1 MDEQNRLQLY
11 EPRQSALERVNH
23 GAGAYPVEDREAV
36 PDLLEYWRVIQKRY
50 GTVLIALLVVFMI
63 GLFATFRG
71 KPVYEARALIE
82 IQKENP
88 DVPTLQELFQIEG
101 VSDAYIETQNR
112 ILKSENL
119 ARRVITQLGLE
130 KLPEFTR
137 RSGNW
142 QTAREKPALEPVRAE
157 FGIRSAADKTVPEE
171 VLKNFEERLTVE
183 PVKRSRLIEVT
194 FESNDPNTAAQ
205 VVNTLTSAYIDANLE
220 SRWQA
225 AQKASDWL
233 SQQLLGMKAK
243 LEKSEDELQ
252 KYGRGNGLLFLETEK
267 GTSENIVVQRLR
279 ELQQELTKAQADRYA
294 KESLYRLLEERNYAE
309 LPGVFDNKLIQDL
322 TARLADLQRE
332 QSRLSANFNP
342 SYPRVKELQS
352 QIDES
357 KAMLEAE
364 RTRAAGG
371 IANDY
376 KAAVSHEEML
386 QQAFV
391 EQERQANDIAGKSVQ
406 YNILKRE
413 ADTNKQ
419 LYVGLLEKLKE
430 TGVSSSLKA
439 TNIRVVDPAY
449 PPKKFARPRILLDLS
464 ITLIVGLCLGIA
476 AAFLQAHLD
485 NTLKSSEDIERFLQ
499 IPSLGAVPAMELSA
513 NPRRMHGFH
522 TRTPILGVE
531 QGSGANGGTNGHNG
545 RVGNNGSKNGA
556 QLAPPWNRIE
566 VQDGGGHPNGALA
579 EAFHGL
585 RTSVLLS
592 TAKRPPATLLVTSA
606 QQGEGKTTVAANLA
620 ASLAQLG
627 DSVLLI
633 DADLRRPS
641 LQKFF
646 QVSRSTGLVNYLTGD
661 SDWRSLVWQAAP
673 IGVSVLFCGPVPPNP
688 ADLLSSEYMRSLIR
702 EASKEYK
709 FVVLDSP
716 PLLNLSDSRI
726 LATLVDGVILVV
738 GGGST
743 PRELVQRANLSGA
756 DAGSPV
762 IGATINFADVR
773 NDYYYSGYHQEEQ
786 ETEK

>member
-11 EPRQSALERVNH
+11 EPRQNALDRVNH
-23 GAGAYPVEDREAV
+23 GASAYPVEDREAV

-50 GTVLIALLVVFMI
+50 ATVLVALLVVFMI

-130 KLPEFTR
+130 KLPEFTW
-137 RSGNW
+137 RSGSW
-142 QTAREKPALEPVRAE
+142 QIAREKPAPEPVRAE
-157 FGIRSAADKTVPEE
+157 FGISSAADKIVPEE

-194 FESNDPNTAAQ
+194 FESNDPDIAAQ

-220 SRWQA
+220 ARWQA

-309 LPGVFDNKLIQDL
+309 LPGVFDNKLIQEL

-332 QSRLSANFNP
+332 QSRLGANFNP
-342 SYPRVKELQS
+342 NYPRVKELQS

-357 KAMLEAE
+357 KEMLEAE

-386 QQAFV
+386 QKAFT

-464 ITLIVGLCLGIA
+464 ITLILGMCLGIA
-476 AAFLQAHLD
+476 AAFLQEHLD

-513 NPRRMHGFH
+513 NPRRLHGFQN
-522 TRTPILGVE
+522 RAAVLDAEKV
-531 QGSGANGGTNGHNG
+531 NGTNGHNG
-545 RVGNNGSKNGA
+545 RNGNNGSKNGA
-556 QLAPPWNRIE
+556 RLAPPWNRIE
-566 VQDGGGHPNGALA
+566 VQDGGHPNGALA

-738 GGGST
+738 GGGTT
-743 PRELVQRANLSGA
+743 PRELVQRAYLSA
-756 DAGSPV
+756 VDAGSHV

-773 NDYYYSGYHQEEQ
+773 NDYYYSGYHQEAE
-786 ETEK
+786 ESEK

>member
-23 GAGAYPVEDREAV
+23 GAAAYPVEDREAV

-50 GTVLIALLVVFMI
+50 ATVLVALLVVLMI

-130 KLPEFTR
+130 KLPEFAR
-137 RSGNW
+137 RSGSW
-142 QTAREKPALEPVRAE
+142 QIAREKPTPEPVRAE
-157 FGIRSAADKTVPEE
+157 FGVSSAADKTVPEE

-194 FESNDPNTAAQ
+194 FESNDPNIAAQ

-364 RTRAAGG
+364 RARAAGG

-386 QQAFV
+386 QKAFT

-464 ITLIVGLCLGIA
+464 ITFIVGMCLGIA
-476 AAFLQAHLD
+476 AAFLQEHLD

-513 NPRRMHGFH
+513 NPRRMHGFQ
-522 TRTPILGVE
+522 TRTPMLGAEKVN
-531 QGSGANGGTNGHNG
+531 GANGHSGDNA
-545 RVGNNGSKNGA
+545 NNGAKSGT

-566 VQDGGGHPNGALA
+566 VQDGSGHPNGALA

-661 SDWRSLVWQAAP
+661 CDWRSLVWQAAP

-738 GGGST
+738 GGGTT
-743 PRELVQRANLSGA
+743 PRELVQRAYLSA
-756 DAGSPV
+756 VDAGSHV

-773 NDYYYSGYHQEEQ
+773 NDYYYSGYHQEAE

>member
-1 MDEQNRLQLY
+1 MDENRLQLY
-11 EPRQSALERVNH
+11 EPRQNVPQLRVNQ
-23 GAGAYPVEDREAV
+23 GAVASPIEEQESV
-36 PDLLEYWRVIQKRY
+36 PDLLEYWGVIRKRY
-50 GTVLIALLVVFMI
+50 ATVLIVLLFVFTI
-63 GLFATFRG
+63 GLLATFRG
-71 KPVYEARALIE
+71 KPVYEARTLIE

-119 ARRVITQLGLE
+119 ARRVILQLGLDR
-130 KLPEFTR
+130 LPEFTR
-137 RSGNW
+137 RSASW
-142 QTAREKPALEPVRAE
+142 QESREKQATPQLAGV
-157 FGIRSAADKTVPEE
+157 GGVSTNTAAQNIPEE
-171 VLKNFEERLTVE
+171 VLKNFEDRLTVE

-194 FESNDPNTAAQ
+194 FESNDPKIAAQ
-205 VVNTLTSAYIDANLE
+205 VVNTLTSVYIEANLE
-220 SRWQA
+220 ARWEA

-233 SQQLLGMKAK
+233 AQQLMDMKGK
-243 LEKSEDELQ
+243 LEKSEDDLQ
-252 KYGRGNGLLFLETEK
+252 KYGRNNGLLFLETDK
-267 GTSENIVVQRLR
+267 GGSENIVVERLR
-279 ELQQELTKAQADRYA
+279 ELQEELTKAQAERYR
-294 KESLYRLLEERNYAE
+294 KESLYKLLAAKDYGS

-322 TARLADLQRE
+322 TTRLADLQRE

-352 QIDES
+352 QIDETN
-357 KAMLEAE
+357 AMLNAE
-364 RTRAAGG
+364 RARAATG

-376 KAAVSHEEML
+376 TAAVSHEQML
-386 QQAFV
+386 RDAFT

-419 LYVGLLEKLKE
+419 LYVGLLSKLKE

-464 ITLIVGLCLGIA
+464 ISLILGMCLGFT
-476 AAFLQAHLD
+476 AAFLQEHLD
-485 NTLKSSEDIERFLQ
+485 NTLKNSEDIERFLQ
-499 IPSLGAVPAMELSA
+499 IPALGSVPAISLS
-513 NPRRMHGFH
+513 
-522 TRTPILGVE
+522 
-531 QGSGANGGTNGHNG
+531 
-545 RVGNNGSKNGA
+545 NNGKGLHGLRATERLLGMEHRNGDKNGNGNGA
-556 QLAPPWNRIE
+556 AWNRIKVAE
-566 VQDGGGHPNGALA
+566 GNGSHNNALA

-627 DSVLLI
+627 ESVLLI

-641 LQKFF
+641 LHKFF
-646 QVSRSTGLVNYLTGD
+646 QVTRSTGLVNYLTGD
-661 SDWRSLVWQAAP
+661 SDWRKQVWQAAP

-688 ADLLSSEYMRSLIR
+688 ADLLSSEYMRTLLR
-702 EASKEYK
+702 EAAKEYK

-716 PLLNLSDSRI
+716 PMLNLADSRI

-738 GGGST
+738 GGGTT
-743 PRELVQRANLSGA
+743 PRELVQRAYLSA
-756 DAGSPV
+756 VDAGSHV
-762 IGATINFADVR
+762 LGATINFADVR
-773 NDYYYSGYHQEEQ
+773 NDYYYSGYHQQ
-786 ETEK
+786 ETEEAEK

>member
-11 EPRQSALERVNH
+11 EPRQNALERVNH
-23 GAGAYPVEDREAV
+23 GAGAYPAEDREAV

-50 GTVLIALLVVFMI
+50 ATVLVALLVVFMI

-71 KPVYEARALIE
+71 KPVYESRALIE

-137 RSGNW
+137 RSGSW
-142 QTAREKPALEPVRAE
+142 QMARERPALEPVRAE
-157 FGIRSAADKTVPEE
+157 FGIRSATDKIVPEE

-194 FESNDPNTAAQ
+194 FESNDPNVAAQ

-220 SRWQA
+220 ARWQA

-322 TARLADLQRE
+322 TTRLADLQRD
-332 QSRLSANFNP
+332 QSRLAANFNP

-357 KAMLEAE
+357 KTMLDAE
-364 RTRAAGG
+364 RARAAGG

-386 QQAFV
+386 QKAFTV
-391 EQERQANDIAGKSVQ
+391 QERQANDIAGKSVQ

-464 ITLIVGLCLGIA
+464 ITLIVGICLGIA
-476 AAFLQAHLD
+476 AAFLQEHLD

-513 NPRRMHGFH
+513 NPRRMHGFQ
-522 TRTPILGVE
+522 TSAPMLDAEKV
-531 QGSGANGGTNGHNG
+531 NGTNGRNG
-545 RVGNNGSKNGA
+545 RNGNNGSKNGTR
-556 QLAPPWNRIE
+556 LAPPWNRIE

-661 SDWRSLVWQAAP
+661 CDWRSLVWQAAP

-738 GGGST
+738 GGGTT
-743 PRELVQRANLSGA
+743 PRELVQRAYLSA
-756 DAGSPV
+756 VDAGSHV

-773 NDYYYSGYHQEEQ
+773 NDYYYSGYHQEAEQ
-786 ETEK
+786 SKK

>member
-11 EPRQSALERVNH
+11 EPRQNALERVNH
-23 GAGAYPVEDREAV
+23 AAGAYPVEDREAV

-50 GTVLIALLVVFMI
+50 PTVLVALLVVLMI

-137 RSGNW
+137 RSGSW
-142 QTAREKPALEPVRAE
+142 QIAREKPAPEPIQAG
-157 FGIRSAADKTVPEE
+157 FGMSLAADKAVPEE

-205 VVNTLTSAYIDANLE
+205 VVNTLTTAYIDANLE
-220 SRWQA
+220 ARWQA

-309 LPGVFDNKLIQDL
+309 LPGVFDNRLIQEL

-342 SYPRVKELQS
+342 NYPRVKELQS

-386 QQAFV
+386 QKAFT

-449 PPKKFARPRILLDLS
+449 PPTKFARPRILLDLS
-464 ITLIVGLCLGIA
+464 ITLIVGMCLGIA
-476 AAFLQAHLD
+476 AAFLQEHLD

-513 NPRRMHGFH
+513 NPRRLHGF
-522 TRTPILGVE
+522 
-531 QGSGANGGTNGHNG
+531 QNNGAVLEAGKSNGTNGHNG
-545 RVGNNGSKNGA
+545 SNGNNGSKNGTR
-556 QLAPPWNRIE
+556 LAPPWNRIE
-566 VQDGGGHPNGALA
+566 VQDGGGHPHGALA

-738 GGGST
+738 GGGTT
-743 PRELVQRANLSGA
+743 PRELVQRAYLSA
-756 DAGSPV
+756 VDAGSHV

-773 NDYYYSGYHQEEQ
+773 NDYYYSGYHQEAE
-786 ETEK
+786 ESEK

>member
-1 MDEQNRLQLY
+1 MDEPNRLQLY
-11 EPRQSALERVNH
+11 EPRQNALERVNH

-50 GTVLIALLVVFMI
+50 ATVLVALLVVFMI

-119 ARRVITQLGLE
+119 ARRVIVQLGLDR
-130 KLPEFTR
+130 LPEFTR
-137 RSGNW
+137 KSGTW
-142 QTAREKPALEPVRAE
+142 QQAGDKAKVSQGGAT
-157 FGIRSAADKTVPEE
+157 AADNMISAPAKNVPEE

-205 VVNTLTSAYIDANLE
+205 VGNTPPSGYIDANLE
-220 SRWQA
+220 ARWQA

-309 LPGVFDNKLIQDL
+309 LPGVFDNKLIQEL

-332 QSRLSANFNP
+332 QSRLSANLNP
-342 SYPRVKELQS
+342 SDPRVKKLQS

-357 KAMLEAE
+357 KAMLDAE
-364 RTRAAGG
+364 RARAAAG

-376 KAAVSHEEML
+376 KAAVSHEQML
-386 QQAFV
+386 QQAFT

-406 YNILKRE
+406 YNSLKRE
-413 ADTNKQ
+413 EDTNMQ

-439 TNIRVVDPAY
+439 TNIRVVD
-449 PPKKFARPRILLDLS
+449 
-464 ITLIVGLCLGIA
+464 
-476 AAFLQAHLD
+476 
-485 NTLKSSEDIERFLQ
+485 
-499 IPSLGAVPAMELSA
+499 
-513 NPRRMHGFH
+513 
-522 TRTPILGVE
+522 
-531 QGSGANGGTNGHNG
+531 
-545 RVGNNGSKNGA
+545 
-556 QLAPPWNRIE
+556 
-566 VQDGGGHPNGALA
+566 
-579 EAFHGL
+579 
-585 RTSVLLS
+585 
-592 TAKRPPATLLVTSA
+592 
-606 QQGEGKTTVAANLA
+606 
-620 ASLAQLG
+620 
-627 DSVLLI
+627 
-633 DADLRRPS
+633 
-641 LQKFF
+641 
-646 QVSRSTGLVNYLTGD
+646 TG
-661 SDWRSLVWQAAP
+661 
-673 IGVSVLFCGPVPPNP
+673 
-688 ADLLSSEYMRSLIR
+688 
-702 EASKEYK
+702 
-709 FVVLDSP
+709 
-716 PLLNLSDSRI
+716 
-726 LATLVDGVILVV
+726 
-738 GGGST
+738 
-743 PRELVQRANLSGA
+743 
-756 DAGSPV
+756 
-762 IGATINFADVR
+762 
-773 NDYYYSGYHQEEQ
+773 
-786 ETEK
+786 

>member
-11 EPRQSALERVNH
+11 EPRQNALERVNH
-23 GAGAYPVEDREAV
+23 AAGAYPVEDREAV

-50 GTVLIALLVVFMI
+50 PTVLVALLVVFMI

-137 RSGNW
+137 RGGSW
-142 QTAREKPALEPVRAE
+142 QIAREKPAPEPMQAG
-157 FGIRSAADKTVPEE
+157 FGMSLAADKTVPEE

-220 SRWQA
+220 ARWQA

-279 ELQQELTKAQADRYA
+279 ELQQELTKTQADRYA

-309 LPGVFDNKLIQDL
+309 LPGVFDNKLIQEL

-342 SYPRVKELQS
+342 NYPRVKELQS

-386 QQAFV
+386 QKAFM

-449 PPKKFARPRILLDLS
+449 PPTKFARPRILLDLS
-464 ITLIVGLCLGIA
+464 ITLIVGMCLGIA
-476 AAFLQAHLD
+476 AAFLQEHLD

-513 NPRRMHGFH
+513 NPRRLHGF
-522 TRTPILGVE
+522 
-531 QGSGANGGTNGHNG
+531 QNNGAVLEAGKSNGTNGHNG
-545 RVGNNGSKNGA
+545 SNGNNGSKNGTK
-556 QLAPPWNRIE
+556 LAPPWNRIE
-566 VQDGGGHPNGALA
+566 VQDGGGHPHGALA

-738 GGGST
+738 GGGTT
-743 PRELVQRANLSGA
+743 PRELVQRAYLSA
-756 DAGSPV
+756 VDAGSHV

-773 NDYYYSGYHQEEQ
+773 NDYYYSGYHQEA
-786 ETEK
+786 EKSEK

>member
-11 EPRQSALERVNH
+11 EPRQNALERVNH
-23 GAGAYPVEDREAV
+23 TGGAYLVEDREAV

-50 GTVLIALLVVFMI
+50 PTVLVALLVVFMI

-137 RSGNW
+137 RSGSW
-142 QTAREKPALEPVRAE
+142 QIAREKPAPEPVQAG
-157 FGIRSAADKTVPEE
+157 FGMSLAADKIVPEE

-220 SRWQA
+220 ARWQA

-309 LPGVFDNKLIQDL
+309 LPGVFDNKLIQEL

-342 SYPRVKELQS
+342 NYPRVKELQS

-386 QQAFV
+386 QKAFT

-464 ITLIVGLCLGIA
+464 ITLIVGVCLGIA
-476 AAFLQAHLD
+476 AAFLQEHLD

-513 NPRRMHGFH
+513 NPRRLHGFQ
-522 TRTPILGVE
+522 TSAPVLDAEKV
-531 QGSGANGGTNGHNG
+531 NGTNEHNG
-545 RVGNNGSKNGA
+545 RNGNNGSKNGTR
-556 QLAPPWNRIE
+556 LAPPWNRIE
-566 VQDGGGHPNGALA
+566 VQDGGGHPHGALA

-673 IGVSVLFCGPVPPNP
+673 IGISVLFCGPVPPNP

-738 GGGST
+738 GGGTT
-743 PRELVQRANLSGA
+743 PRELVQRAYLSA
-756 DAGSPV
+756 VDAGAHV

-773 NDYYYSGYHQEEQ
+773 NDYYYSGYHQEAE
-786 ETEK
+786 ESEK

>member
-50 GTVLIALLVVFMI
+50 GTVLIALLVVFVI

-88 DVPTLQELFQIEG
+88 DMPTLQELFQIEG

-130 KLPEFTR
+130 KLPEFAR
-137 RSGNW
+137 RSGSW
-142 QTAREKPALEPVRAE
+142 QIARQKPATEPVRPQ
-157 FGIRSAADKTVPEE
+157 FGSTSADKAVPEE

-194 FESNDPNTAAQ
+194 FESNDPNIAAQ

-220 SRWQA
+220 ARWQA

-309 LPGVFDNKLIQDL
+309 LPGVFDNKLIQEL

-332 QSRLSANFNP
+332 LSRLGANFNP

-357 KAMLEAE
+357 KAMLDAE
-364 RTRAAGG
+364 RARAAGG

-386 QQAFV
+386 QKAFT

-464 ITLIVGLCLGIA
+464 ITLIVGMCLGIA
-476 AAFLQAHLD
+476 AAFLQEHLD

-499 IPSLGAVPAMELSA
+499 IPSLGAVPAMEISA
-513 NPRRMHGFH
+513 NPRRMHGFQ
-522 TRTPILGVE
+522 TRTPMLGAE
-531 QGSGANGGTNGHNG
+531 QVNATKGGTNGHN
-545 RVGNNGSKNGA
+545 GNNGSKNGA
-556 QLAPPWNRIE
+556 RLAPPWNRIE

-606 QQGEGKTTVAANLA
+606 QQGE
-620 ASLAQLG
+620 
-627 DSVLLI
+627 
-633 DADLRRPS
+633 
-641 LQKFF
+641 
-646 QVSRSTGLVNYLTGD
+646 
-661 SDWRSLVWQAAP
+661 
-673 IGVSVLFCGPVPPNP
+673 
-688 ADLLSSEYMRSLIR
+688 
-702 EASKEYK
+702 
-709 FVVLDSP
+709 
-716 PLLNLSDSRI
+716 
-726 LATLVDGVILVV
+726 
-738 GGGST
+738 
-743 PRELVQRANLSGA
+743 
-756 DAGSPV
+756 
-762 IGATINFADVR
+762 
-773 NDYYYSGYHQEEQ
+773 
-786 ETEK
+786 

>member
-1 MDEQNRLQLY
+1 MHEQNRLQLY
-11 EPRQSALERVNH
+11 EPRQNALDRVNH

-36 PDLLEYWRVIQKRY
+36 PDLLEYWRGIQKRY
-50 GTVLIALLVVFMI
+50 PTVLVALLVVFMI

-130 KLPEFTR
+130 KLPEFAR
-137 RSGNW
+137 RSGSW
-142 QTAREKPALEPVRAE
+142 QIAREKPAPEPVGAE
-157 FGIRSAADKTVPEE
+157 FGVSSAADKTVPEE

-220 SRWQA
+220 ARWQA

-309 LPGVFDNKLIQDL
+309 LPGVFDNKLIQEL

-332 QSRLSANFNP
+332 QSRLGANFNP

-357 KAMLEAE
+357 KAMLDAE
-364 RTRAAGG
+364 RAGAAGG

-386 QQAFV
+386 QKAFT

-413 ADTNKQ
+413 ADTNKHV
-419 LYVGLLEKLKE
+419 YVGLLEKLKE

-464 ITLIVGLCLGIA
+464 ITLIVGMCLGIA
-476 AAFLQAHLD
+476 AAFLQEHLD

-499 IPSLGAVPAMELSA
+499 IPALGAVPAMELSA
-513 NPRRMHGFH
+513 NPRRLHGFQNSAAV
-522 TRTPILGVE
+522 LEAGK
-531 QGSGANGGTNGHNG
+531 SNGTNGHNG
-545 RVGNNGSKNGA
+545 SNGNNGSKKGTR
-556 QLAPPWNRIE
+556 LAPPWNRIE
-566 VQDGGGHPNGALA
+566 VQDGGGHPHGGLA
-579 EAFHGL
+579 GGFPGL

-688 ADLLSSEYMRSLIR
+688 ADLLSSEYMRSLVR

-738 GGGST
+738 GGGTT
-743 PRELVQRANLSGA
+743 PRELVQRAYLSA
-756 DAGSPV
+756 VDAGSHV

-773 NDYYYSGYHQEEQ
+773 NDYYYSGYHQEAE
-786 ETEK
+786 ESEK

>member
-11 EPRQSALERVNH
+11 EPRQNALERVNH
-23 GAGAYPVEDREAV
+23 GAGAYPAEDREAV

-50 GTVLIALLVVFMI
+50 PTVLVALLVVLMI

-137 RSGNW
+137 RSGSW
-142 QTAREKPALEPVRAE
+142 QIAREKPVPEPIQAG
-157 FGIRSAADKTVPEE
+157 FGMSLAADKAVPEE

-220 SRWQA
+220 ARWQA

-309 LPGVFDNKLIQDL
+309 LPGVFDNKLIQEL

-342 SYPRVKELQS
+342 NYPRVKELQS

-357 KAMLEAE
+357 EAMLEAE

-376 KAAVSHEEML
+376 KAAVSHEELL
-386 QQAFV
+386 QKAFT

-449 PPKKFARPRILLDLS
+449 PPTKFARPRILLDLS
-464 ITLIVGLCLGIA
+464 ITLIVGMCLGIA
-476 AAFLQAHLD
+476 AAFLQEHLD

-499 IPSLGAVPAMELSA
+499 IPALGAVPAMELSA
-513 NPRRMHGFH
+513 NPRRLHGF
-522 TRTPILGVE
+522 
-531 QGSGANGGTNGHNG
+531 QNNGAVLEAGKSNGTNGHNG
-545 RVGNNGSKNGA
+545 SNGNNGSKNGTR
-556 QLAPPWNRIE
+556 LAPPWNRIE
-566 VQDGGGHPNGALA
+566 VQDGGGHPHGALA

-738 GGGST
+738 GGGTT
-743 PRELVQRANLSGA
+743 PRELVQRAYLSA
-756 DAGSPV
+756 VDAGSHV

-773 NDYYYSGYHQEEQ
+773 NDYYYSGYHQEAE
-786 ETEK
+786 ESEK

>member
-11 EPRQSALERVNH
+11 EPRQNALERANH
-23 GAGAYPVEDREAV
+23 GAGAYPTEDREAV
-36 PDLLEYWRVIQKRY
+36 PDLLEYWRVIRKRY
-50 GTVLIALLVVFMI
+50 PTVLVALLVVLMI

-137 RSGNW
+137 RGGSW
-142 QTAREKPALEPVRAE
+142 QIAREKPAEVPAPLRAE
-157 FGIRSAADKTVPEE
+157 FGFSSSAEKTIPEE

-194 FESNDPNTAAQ
+194 FESNDPNIAAQ

-220 SRWQA
+220 ARWQA

-309 LPGVFDNKLIQDL
+309 LPGVFDNKLIQEL

-342 SYPRVKELQS
+342 NYPRVKELQS

-364 RTRAAGG
+364 RARAAGG

-376 KAAVSHEEML
+376 KAAVSHQEML
-386 QQAFV
+386 QKAFT

-449 PPKKFARPRILLDLS
+449 PPTKFARPRILLDLS
-464 ITLIVGLCLGIA
+464 ITLIVGMCLGIA
-476 AAFLQAHLD
+476 AAFLQEHLD
-485 NTLKSSEDIERFLQ
+485 NTLKSPEDIERFLQ

-513 NPRRMHGFH
+513 NPRRLHGFQ
-522 TRTPILGVE
+522 TSMPTLEAAKV
-531 QGSGANGGTNGHNG
+531 NGTNGHNG
-545 RVGNNGSKNGA
+545 RSGNNGSKNGTR
-556 QLAPPWNRIE
+556 LAPSWNRIE
-566 VQDGGGHPNGALA
+566 VQDGGGHSNGALA

-702 EASKEYK
+702 EAAKEYK

-743 PRELVQRANLSGA
+743 PRELVQRAYLSA
-756 DAGSPV
+756 VDAGSHV

-773 NDYYYSGYHQEEQ
+773 NDYYYSGYHQEVE
-786 ETEK
+786 ESEK

>member
-11 EPRQSALERVNH
+11 EPRQNALERVNH
-23 GAGAYPVEDREAV
+23 GAGAYPMEDREAV

-50 GTVLIALLVVFMI
+50 PTVLVTLLVVFMI

-137 RSGNW
+137 RSGSW
-142 QTAREKPALEPVRAE
+142 QIAREKPAPEPVQAG
-157 FGIRSAADKTVPEE
+157 FGMSLAVDKIVPEE

-220 SRWQA
+220 ARWQA

-294 KESLYRLLEERNYAE
+294 KESLYRLLEERSYAE
-309 LPGVFDNKLIQDL
+309 LPGVFDNKLIQEL

-342 SYPRVKELQS
+342 NYPRVKELQS

-357 KAMLEAE
+357 KAMLDAE

-386 QQAFV
+386 QKAFT

-439 TNIRVVDPAY
+439 TNIRVVDSAY

-464 ITLIVGLCLGIA
+464 ITLIVGMCLGIA
-476 AAFLQAHLD
+476 AAFLQEHLD

-513 NPRRMHGFH
+513 NPRRLHGFQ
-522 TRTPILGVE
+522 TSAPVLDAEKV
-531 QGSGANGGTNGHNG
+531 NGTNEHNG
-545 RVGNNGSKNGA
+545 RNGNNGSKNGTR
-556 QLAPPWNRIE
+556 LAPPWNRIE
-566 VQDGGGHPNGALA
+566 AQDGGGHPHGALA

-738 GGGST
+738 GGGTT
-743 PRELVQRANLSGA
+743 PRELVQRAYLSA
-756 DAGSPV
+756 VDAGSHV

-773 NDYYYSGYHQEEQ
+773 NDYYYSGYHQEAE
-786 ETEK
+786 ESEK

>member
-1 MDEQNRLQLY
+1 MDEPNRLQLY
-11 EPRQSALERVNH
+11 ESRQNALEQRVNH
-23 GAGAYPVEDREAV
+23 GAKAYPVEEREAV

-50 GTVLIALLVVFMI
+50 ATVLIALLVVFTI

-119 ARRVITQLGLE
+119 ARRVISQLGLE
-130 KLPEFTR
+130 MLPEFTR
-137 RSGNW
+137 RSGSW
-142 QTAREKPALEPVRAE
+142 QTAREKPEPSTPEQAVGLN
-157 FGIRSAADKTVPEE
+157 FAATKTTVPEE
-171 VLKNFEERLTVE
+171 VLKNFEEKLTVE

-194 FESNDPNTAAQ
+194 FESTDPKIAAQ

-220 SRWQA
+220 ARWAA

-252 KYGRGNGLLFLETEK
+252 KYGRDKGLLFLETEK

-279 ELQQELTKAQADRYA
+279 ELQQELTKAQADRYG
-294 KESLYRLLEERNYAE
+294 KESLYRLLEDKNYAA

-322 TARLADLQRE
+322 TARLADLKRE

-342 SYPRVKELQS
+342 GYPRVKELQS

-357 KAMLEAE
+357 TTMLESE
-364 RTRAAGG
+364 RERAAGG

-386 QQAFV
+386 RKAFT
-391 EQERQANDIAGKSVQ
+391 EQERQANDVAGKSVQ

-419 LYVGLLEKLKE
+419 LYVGLLSKLKE

-464 ITLIVGLCLGIA
+464 ITLILGVCLGIA
-476 AAFLQAHLD
+476 AAVLQEHLD

-499 IPSLGAVPAMELSA
+499 IPSLGAVPAMEISGSA
-513 NPRRMHGFH
+513 RRLHGFH
-522 TRTPILGVE
+522 TRRALGE
-531 QGSGANGGTNGHNG
+531 GHRHGSKGGNGVTGANGA
-545 RVGNNGSKNGA
+545 KNGTS
-556 QLAPPWNRIE
+556 LESSWNRIE
-566 VQDGGGHPNGALA
+566 LPEGNGHQNGALA

-646 QVSRSTGLVNYLTGD
+646 QVSRSTGLVNYLTGNC
-661 SDWRSLVWQAAP
+661 DWRSLVWQAAP

-716 PLLNLSDSRI
+716 PLLNLADSRI

-738 GGGST
+738 GGGTT
-743 PRELVQRANLSGA
+743 PRELVQRAYLSA
-756 DAGSPV
+756 VDAGSHV

-773 NDYYYSGYHQEEQ
+773 NDYYYSAYHQEPGES
-786 ETEK
+786 EK

>member
-11 EPRQSALERVNH
+11 EPRQKALERVNH
-23 GAGAYPVEDREAV
+23 GAGAYPAEDREAV

-50 GTVLIALLVVFMI
+50 ATVLVALLVVFMI

-137 RSGNW
+137 RSGSW
-142 QTAREKPALEPVRAE
+142 QIAREKPAPVPAE
-157 FGIRSAADKTVPEE
+157 FGISSVDKTVPEE

-194 FESNDPNTAAQ
+194 FESNDPNIAAQ

-220 SRWQA
+220 ARWQA

-342 SYPRVKELQS
+342 TYPRVKELQS

-357 KAMLEAE
+357 KAMLDTE
-364 RTRAAGG
+364 RARAAGG

-386 QQAFV
+386 HKAFT

-464 ITLIVGLCLGIA
+464 ITLILGMCLGIA
-476 AAFLQAHLD
+476 AAFLQEHLD

-499 IPSLGAVPAMELSA
+499 IPSLGAVPAMELST
-513 NPRRMHGFH
+513 NPRRLHGFQSSA
-522 TRTPILGVE
+522 PVLDAEKV
-531 QGSGANGGTNGHNG
+531 NGTNGHNG
-545 RVGNNGSKNGA
+545 SKSGTR
-556 QLAPPWNRIE
+556 LAPPWNRIE
-566 VQDGGGHPNGALA
+566 VQDGGGHHRGALA

-661 SDWRSLVWQAAP
+661 CDWRSLVWQAAP

-738 GGGST
+738 GGGTT
-743 PRELVQRANLSGA
+743 PRELVQRAYLSA
-756 DAGSPV
+756 VDAGSHV

-773 NDYYYSGYHQEEQ
+773 NDYYYSGYHQEAE
-786 ETEK
+786 EPEK

>member
-11 EPRQSALERVNH
+11 EPRQNALERVNH
-23 GAGAYPVEDREAV
+23 AAGAYPVEDREAV

-50 GTVLIALLVVFMI
+50 PTVLVALLVVLMI

-137 RSGNW
+137 RSGSW
-142 QTAREKPALEPVRAE
+142 QIAREKPAPEPIQAG
-157 FGIRSAADKTVPEE
+157 FGMSLAADKAVPEE

-220 SRWQA
+220 ARWQA

-309 LPGVFDNKLIQDL
+309 LPGVFDNRLIQEL

-342 SYPRVKELQS
+342 NYPRVKELQS

-386 QQAFV
+386 QKAFT

-449 PPKKFARPRILLDLS
+449 PPTKFARPRILLDLS
-464 ITLIVGLCLGIA
+464 ITLIVGMCLGIA
-476 AAFLQAHLD
+476 AAFLQEHLD

-513 NPRRMHGFH
+513 NPRRLHGF
-522 TRTPILGVE
+522 
-531 QGSGANGGTNGHNG
+531 QNNGAVLEAGKSNGTNGHNG
-545 RVGNNGSKNGA
+545 SNGNNGSKNGTR
-556 QLAPPWNRIE
+556 LAPPWNRIE
-566 VQDGGGHPNGALA
+566 VQDGGGHPHGALA

-738 GGGST
+738 GGGTT
-743 PRELVQRANLSGA
+743 PRELVQRAYLSA
-756 DAGSPV
+756 VDAGSHV

-773 NDYYYSGYHQEEQ
+773 NDYYYSGYHQEAE
-786 ETEK
+786 ESEK

>member
-23 GAGAYPVEDREAV
+23 GVAAYPVGDREAV

-50 GTVLIALLVVFMI
+50 ATVLVALLVVLMI

-130 KLPEFTR
+130 KLPEFAR
-137 RSGNW
+137 RSGSW
-142 QTAREKPALEPVRAE
+142 QIAREKPAPEPARAE
-157 FGIRSAADKTVPEE
+157 FGVSSAADKTVPEE
-171 VLKNFEERLTVE
+171 VLRNFEERLTAE

-194 FESNDPNTAAQ
+194 FESNDPNIAAQ

-220 SRWQA
+220 ARWQA

-294 KESLYRLLEERNYAE
+294 KESLYRLLEESNYAE

-364 RTRAAGG
+364 RARAAGG

-386 QQAFV
+386 RKAFT

-464 ITLIVGLCLGIA
+464 ITLIVGMCLGIA
-476 AAFLQAHLD
+476 AAFLQEHLD

-513 NPRRMHGFH
+513 NPRQMHGFQ
-522 TRTPILGVE
+522 TRTPMLGAEKVN
-531 QGSGANGGTNGHNG
+531 GANGHNG
-545 RVGNNGSKNGA
+545 GNANNGAKSGT

-566 VQDGGGHPNGALA
+566 VQDGSGHPNGALA

-661 SDWRSLVWQAAP
+661 CDWRSLVWQAAP

-738 GGGST
+738 GGGTT
-743 PRELVQRANLSGA
+743 PRELVQRAYLSA
-756 DAGSPV
+756 VDAGSHV

-773 NDYYYSGYHQEEQ
+773 NDYYYSGYHQEAE

>member
-1 MDEQNRLQLY
+1 MDEQNRLQVY
-11 EPRQSALERVNH
+11 EPRQNALERVNH
-23 GAGAYPVEDREAV
+23 AASAYPGEDREAV

-50 GTVLIALLVVFMI
+50 PTVLVALLVVFMI

-130 KLPEFTR
+130 KLAEFTR
-137 RSGNW
+137 RSGSW
-142 QTAREKPALEPVRAE
+142 QIAREKPAPEPVQAG
-157 FGIRSAADKTVPEE
+157 FGTSLSADKTVPEE

-220 SRWQA
+220 ARWQA

-294 KESLYRLLEERNYAE
+294 KESLFRLLEERNYAE
-309 LPGVFDNKLIQDL
+309 LPGVFDNKLIQEL

-342 SYPRVKELQS
+342 NYPRVKELQS

-386 QQAFV
+386 QKAFT

-449 PPKKFARPRILLDLS
+449 PPTKFARPRILLDLS
-464 ITLIVGLCLGIA
+464 ITLIVGMCLGIA
-476 AAFLQAHLD
+476 AAFLQEHLD

-513 NPRRMHGFH
+513 NPRRLHGFQNSVAV
-522 TRTPILGVE
+522 VE
-531 QGSGANGGTNGHNG
+531 AGKASGTNGHNG
-545 RVGNNGSKNGA
+545 SNGNNGSKNGTR
-556 QLAPPWNRIE
+556 LAPAWNRIE
-566 VQDGGGHPNGALA
+566 VQDGGGYAHGALA

-738 GGGST
+738 GGGTT
-743 PRELVQRANLSGA
+743 PRELVQRAYLSA
-756 DAGSPV
+756 VDAGSHV

-773 NDYYYSGYHQEEQ
+773 NDYYYSGYHQEPE
-786 ETEK
+786 ESEK

>member
-11 EPRQSALERVNH
+11 EPRQNALERVNH
-23 GAGAYPVEDREAV
+23 GASAYPVEDREAV

-50 GTVLIALLVVFMI
+50 ATVLVALLVVCMI
-63 GLFATFRG
+63 GLFATFHG
-71 KPVYEARALIE
+71 KPVYEAGALIE

-119 ARRVITQLGLE
+119 ARRVITQVGLE
-130 KLPEFTR
+130 KLPEFMR
-137 RSGNW
+137 RSGSW
-142 QTAREKPALEPVRAE
+142 QIAREKAAPEPVRAE
-157 FGIRSAADKTVPEE
+157 FGISLAADKTVPEE

-194 FESNDPNTAAQ
+194 FESNDPNIAAQ

-220 SRWQA
+220 ARWQA

-364 RTRAAGG
+364 RARAAGG

-386 QQAFV
+386 QNAFT

-464 ITLIVGLCLGIA
+464 ITLIVGMCLGIA
-476 AAFLQAHLD
+476 AAFLQEHLD

-513 NPRRMHGFH
+513 NPRRMHGFQ
-522 TRTPILGVE
+522 TNAPMLDAEKV
-531 QGSGANGGTNGHNG
+531 NGGNGHNG
-545 RVGNNGSKNGA
+545 RNGNNGSKNGT

-566 VQDGGGHPNGALA
+566 VQDGGGHQHGALA

-661 SDWRSLVWQAAP
+661 CDWRSLVWQAAP

-738 GGGST
+738 GGGTT
-743 PRELVQRANLSGA
+743 PRELVQRAYLSA
-756 DAGSPV
+756 VDAGSHV

-773 NDYYYSGYHQEEQ
+773 NDYYYSGYHQEKE
-786 ETEK
+786 EAEK

>member
-11 EPRQSALERVNH
+11 EPRQNALERVNH
-23 GAGAYPVEDREAV
+23 GAGAYTVEDREAV

-50 GTVLIALLVVFMI
+50 PTVLVALLVVFMI

-137 RSGNW
+137 RSGTW
-142 QTAREKPALEPVRAE
+142 QIAREKPVPEPVRAE
-157 FGIRSAADKTVPEE
+157 FGMGLAADKIVPEE

-194 FESNDPNTAAQ
+194 FESNDPNVAAQ

-220 SRWQA
+220 ARWQA

-309 LPGVFDNKLIQDL
+309 LPGVFDNKLIQEL

-342 SYPRVKELQS
+342 NYPRVKELQS

-357 KAMLEAE
+357 KAMLETE

-386 QQAFV
+386 QKAFT

-464 ITLIVGLCLGIA
+464 ITLIVGMCLGIA
-476 AAFLQAHLD
+476 AAFLQEHLD

-513 NPRRMHGFH
+513 NPRRLHGFQ
-522 TRTPILGVE
+522 T
-531 QGSGANGGTNGHNG
+531 GAPVLDAEKANGTNGHNG
-545 RVGNNGSKNGA
+545 RNGNNGTKNGTRV
-556 QLAPPWNRIE
+556 APTWNRIE
-566 VQDGGGHPNGALA
+566 VQDGGGHPHGALA

-661 SDWRSLVWQAAP
+661 CDWRSLVWQAAP

-738 GGGST
+738 GGGTT
-743 PRELVQRANLSGA
+743 PRELVQRAYLSA
-756 DAGSPV
+756 VDAGSHV

-773 NDYYYSGYHQEEQ
+773 NDYYYSGYHQEAE
-786 ETEK
+786 ESEK

>member
-11 EPRQSALERVNH
+11 EPRQNALDRVNH
-23 GAGAYPVEDREAV
+23 GASAYPVEDREAV
-36 PDLLEYWRVIQKRY
+36 PDLLEYWRVVQKRY
-50 GTVLIALLVVFMI
+50 ATVLVALLVVFMI

-130 KLPEFTR
+130 RLPEFTW
-137 RSGNW
+137 RSGSW
-142 QTAREKPALEPVRAE
+142 QIAREKPAPEPVREE
-157 FGIRSAADKTVPEE
+157 FGISSAADRIVPEE

-194 FESNDPNTAAQ
+194 FESNDPNIAAQ
-205 VVNTLTSAYIDANLE
+205 VVNALTSAYIDANLE
-220 SRWQA
+220 ARWQA

-309 LPGVFDNKLIQDL
+309 LPGVFDNKLIQEL

-332 QSRLSANFNP
+332 QSRLGANFNP

-357 KAMLEAE
+357 KAMLDAE
-364 RTRAAGG
+364 RARAAGG

-386 QQAFV
+386 QKAFT

-464 ITLIVGLCLGIA
+464 ITLIVGMCLGIA
-476 AAFLQAHLD
+476 AAFLQEHLD

-513 NPRRMHGFH
+513 NPRRMHGFQ
-522 TRTPILGVE
+522 TSAPVVLDAGKV
-531 QGSGANGGTNGHNG
+531 NGTNGHNG
-545 RVGNNGSKNGA
+545 RNGNNGSKNGA
-556 QLAPPWNRIE
+556 RLAPPWNRIE

-738 GGGST
+738 GGGTT
-743 PRELVQRANLSGA
+743 PRELVQRAYLSA
-756 DAGSPV
+756 VDAGSHV

-773 NDYYYSGYHQEEQ
+773 NDYYYSGYHQEANES
-786 ETEK
+786 EK

>member
-23 GAGAYPVEDREAV
+23 GAAAYPVEDREAV

-50 GTVLIALLVVFMI
+50 ATVLVALLVVLMI

-130 KLPEFTR
+130 KLPEFAR
-137 RSGNW
+137 RSGSW
-142 QTAREKPALEPVRAE
+142 QIAREKPAPEPVRAE
-157 FGIRSAADKTVPEE
+157 FGVSSAADKTVPEE

-194 FESNDPNTAAQ
+194 FESNDPNIAAQ

-364 RTRAAGG
+364 RARAAGG

-386 QQAFV
+386 QKAFT

-464 ITLIVGLCLGIA
+464 ITLIVGMCLGIA
-476 AAFLQAHLD
+476 AAFLQEHLD

-513 NPRRMHGFH
+513 NPRRMHGFQ
-522 TRTPILGVE
+522 TRTPMLGAEKVN
-531 QGSGANGGTNGHNG
+531 GANGHSGDNA
-545 RVGNNGSKNGA
+545 NNGAKSGT

-566 VQDGGGHPNGALA
+566 VQDGSGHPNGALA

-661 SDWRSLVWQAAP
+661 CDWRSLVWQAAP

-738 GGGST
+738 GGGTT
-743 PRELVQRANLSGA
+743 PRELVQRAYLSA
-756 DAGSPV
+756 VDAGSHV

-773 NDYYYSGYHQEEQ
+773 NDYYYSGYHQEAEG
-786 ETEK
+786 TEK

>member
-50 GTVLIALLVVFMI
+50 ATVLVALLVVCMI

-137 RSGNW
+137 RSGSW
-142 QTAREKPALEPVRAE
+142 QIAREKPTPEPVRAE
-157 FGIRSAADKTVPEE
+157 FGISSAADKTVPEE

-220 SRWQA
+220 ARWQA

-294 KESLYRLLEERNYAE
+294 KESLYRLLEERNYSE

-342 SYPRVKELQS
+342 NYPRVKELQS

-364 RTRAAGG
+364 RARAAGG

-376 KAAVSHEEML
+376 KAAVTHEEML
-386 QQAFV
+386 QNAFT
-391 EQERQANDIAGKSVQ
+391 EQERQANDVAGKSVQ

-464 ITLIVGLCLGIA
+464 ITLIVGMCLGIA
-476 AAFLQAHLD
+476 AAFLQEHLD

-513 NPRRMHGFH
+513 NPRRLHGFQ
-522 TRTPILGVE
+522 TTAAVLDAEKV
-531 QGSGANGGTNGHNG
+531 NGTNGNNDRNG
-545 RVGNNGSKNGA
+545 TNGSKNGTR
-556 QLAPPWNRIE
+556 LAPPWNRIE
-566 VQDGGGHPNGALA
+566 VQDSGGHQHGALA

-743 PRELVQRANLSGA
+743 PRELVQRAYLSA
-756 DAGSPV
+756 VDAGSHV

-773 NDYYYSGYHQEEQ
+773 NDYYYSGYHQEAE
-786 ETEK
+786 ESEK

>member
-50 GTVLIALLVVFMI
+50 ATVLVVLLVVFMI

-88 DVPTLQELFQIEG
+88 DVPTLQELFQIES

-119 ARRVITQLGLE
+119 ARRVITQVGLE

-137 RSGNW
+137 RSGSW
-142 QTAREKPALEPVRAE
+142 QIAREKPAPQPIQPQ
-157 FGIRSAADKTVPEE
+157 FGVGTAADKNVPEE

-194 FESNDPNTAAQ
+194 FESNDPNIAAQ
-205 VVNTLTSAYIDANLE
+205 VVNTLTAAYIDANLE
-220 SRWQA
+220 ARWQA

-309 LPGVFDNKLIQDL
+309 LPGVFDNKLIQEL

-357 KAMLEAE
+357 KAMLDAE
-364 RTRAAGG
+364 RARAAAG

-376 KAAVSHEEML
+376 KAAVSHEQML

-464 ITLIVGLCLGIA
+464 ITLIVGMCLGIA
-476 AAFLQAHLD
+476 AAFLQEHLD

-513 NPRRMHGFH
+513 NPRRMHGFQS
-522 TRTPILGVE
+522 RTPMLGAE
-531 QGSGANGGTNGHNG
+531 NANGKNGHNG
-545 RVGNNGSKNGA
+545 RNGNNGSKNGT

-566 VQDGGGHPNGALA
+566 VQDGGGHHNVALA

-743 PRELVQRANLSGA
+743 PRELVQRAYLSA
-756 DAGSPV
+756 VDAGSHV

-773 NDYYYSGYHQEEQ
+773 NDYYYSGYHQEAE
-786 ETEK
+786 ESEK

>member
-11 EPRQSALERVNH
+11 EPRQNALDRVNH
-23 GAGAYPVEDREAV
+23 GASAYPVEDREAV

-50 GTVLIALLVVFMI
+50 ATVLVALLVVFMI

-130 KLPEFTR
+130 KLPEFTW
-137 RSGNW
+137 RSGSW
-142 QTAREKPALEPVRAE
+142 QIAREKPAPEPVRAE
-157 FGIRSAADKTVPEE
+157 FGISSAADKIVPEE

-220 SRWQA
+220 ARWQA

-309 LPGVFDNKLIQDL
+309 LPGVFDNKLIQEL

-332 QSRLSANFNP
+332 QSRLGANFNP

-357 KAMLEAE
+357 KAMLDAE
-364 RTRAAGG
+364 RARAAGG

-386 QQAFV
+386 QKAFT

-464 ITLIVGLCLGIA
+464 ITLIVGMCLGIA
-476 AAFLQAHLD
+476 AAFLQEHLD

-513 NPRRMHGFH
+513 NPRRMHGFQ
-522 TRTPILGVE
+522 TSAPVVLDAGKV
-531 QGSGANGGTNGHNG
+531 NGTNGHNG
-545 RVGNNGSKNGA
+545 RNGNNGSKNGA
-556 QLAPPWNRIE
+556 RLAPPWNRIE

-738 GGGST
+738 GGGTT
-743 PRELVQRANLSGA
+743 PRELVQRAYLSA
-756 DAGSPV
+756 VDAGSHV

-773 NDYYYSGYHQEEQ
+773 NDYYYSGYHQEAE
-786 ETEK
+786 ESEK

>member
-11 EPRQSALERVNH
+11 EPRQNALERVNH

-50 GTVLIALLVVFMI
+50 PTVLVALLVVFMI

-137 RSGNW
+137 RSGSW
-142 QTAREKPALEPVRAE
+142 QMAREKPAPQPIPAG
-157 FGIRSAADKTVPEE
+157 FGMSLAADKTVPEE

-220 SRWQA
+220 ARWQA

-309 LPGVFDNKLIQDL
+309 LPGVFDNKLIQEL

-342 SYPRVKELQS
+342 NYPRVKELQS

-386 QQAFV
+386 QKAFT

-464 ITLIVGLCLGIA
+464 ITLIVGMCLGIA
-476 AAFLQAHLD
+476 AAFLQEHLD
-485 NTLKSSEDIERFLQ
+485 NTLKSSEDIERFLR
-499 IPSLGAVPAMELSA
+499 IPALGAVPAMELSA
-513 NPRRMHGFH
+513 NPRRLHGFQNNAAV
-522 TRTPILGVE
+522 LEAGK
-531 QGSGANGGTNGHNG
+531 SNGTNGHNG
-545 RVGNNGSKNGA
+545 STGNNGSKNGTR
-556 QLAPPWNRIE
+556 LAPPWNRIE
-566 VQDGGGHPNGALA
+566 VQDGGGHPHGALA

-738 GGGST
+738 GGGTT
-743 PRELVQRANLSGA
+743 PRELVQRAYLSA
-756 DAGSPV
+756 VDAGSHV

-773 NDYYYSGYHQEEQ
+773 NDYYYSGYHQEPE
-786 ETEK
+786 ESEK

>member
-1 MDEQNRLQLY
+1 
-11 EPRQSALERVNH
+11 
-23 GAGAYPVEDREAV
+23 
-36 PDLLEYWRVIQKRY
+36 
-50 GTVLIALLVVFMI
+50 
-63 GLFATFRG
+63 
-71 KPVYEARALIE
+71 
-82 IQKENP
+82 
-88 DVPTLQELFQIEG
+88 
-101 VSDAYIETQNR
+101 
-112 ILKSENL
+112 
-119 ARRVITQLGLE
+119 
-130 KLPEFTR
+130 
-137 RSGNW
+137 
-142 QTAREKPALEPVRAE
+142 
-157 FGIRSAADKTVPEE
+157 
-171 VLKNFEERLTVE
+171 
-183 PVKRSRLIEVT
+183 
-194 FESNDPNTAAQ
+194 
-205 VVNTLTSAYIDANLE
+205 
-220 SRWQA
+220 
-225 AQKASDWL
+225 
-233 SQQLLGMKAK
+233 
-243 LEKSEDELQ
+243 
-252 KYGRGNGLLFLETEK
+252 
-267 GTSENIVVQRLR
+267 
-279 ELQQELTKAQADRYA
+279 
-294 KESLYRLLEERNYAE
+294 
-309 LPGVFDNKLIQDL
+309 LIQEL

-342 SYPRVKELQS
+342 NYPRVKELQS

-386 QQAFV
+386 QKAFT

-449 PPKKFARPRILLDLS
+449 PPQKFARPRILLDLS
-464 ITLIVGLCLGIA
+464 ITLIVGMCLGIA
-476 AAFLQAHLD
+476 AAFLQEHLD

-513 NPRRMHGFH
+513 NPRRLNGFQ
-522 TRTPILGVE
+522 TTAPVLDAGKP
-531 QGSGANGGTNGHNG
+531 NGTNGHNG
-545 RVGNNGSKNGA
+545 SNGNNGSKSGTR
-556 QLAPPWNRIE
+556 LAPPWNRIE
-566 VQDGGGHPNGALA
+566 VQDGGGHPHGALA

-688 ADLLSSEYMRSLIR
+688 ADLLSSEYMRGLIR

-738 GGGST
+738 GGGTT
-743 PRELVQRANLSGA
+743 PRELVQRAYLSA
-756 DAGSPV
+756 VDAGSHV

-773 NDYYYSGYHQEEQ
+773 NDYYYSGYHQEVE
-786 ETEK
+786 ESEK

>member
-11 EPRQSALERVNH
+11 EPRQNALERVNH

-50 GTVLIALLVVFMI
+50 ATVLVALLVVLMI

-119 ARRVITQLGLE
+119 ARRVISQLGLG
-130 KLPEFTR
+130 KLPEFMR
-137 RSGNW
+137 RSGSW
-142 QTAREKPALEPVRAE
+142 QIAREKPATEPVRAE
-157 FGIRSAADKTVPEE
+157 FGISSAADKTVPEE

-194 FESNDPNTAAQ
+194 FESNDPNIAAQ

-220 SRWQA
+220 ARWQA

-364 RTRAAGG
+364 RARAAGG

-386 QQAFV
+386 QNAFT

-464 ITLIVGLCLGIA
+464 ITLIVGMCLGIA
-476 AAFLQAHLD
+476 AAFLQEHLD

-513 NPRRMHGFH
+513 NPRRLHGFQ
-522 TRTPILGVE
+522 TNAPMLDAEKV
-531 QGSGANGGTNGHNG
+531 NGTNGQNG
-545 RVGNNGSKNGA
+545 RNGNNGSKNA
-556 QLAPPWNRIE
+556 TQLAPPWNRIE
-566 VQDGGGHPNGALA
+566 VQDGSGHQHGALA

-661 SDWRSLVWQAAP
+661 CDWRSLVWQAAP

-738 GGGST
+738 GGGTT
-743 PRELVQRANLSGA
+743 PRELVQRAYLSA
-756 DAGSPV
+756 VDAGSHV

-773 NDYYYSGYHQEEQ
+773 NDYYYSGYHQEAE
-786 ETEK
+786 EAEK

>member
-11 EPRQSALERVNH
+11 EPRQNALDRVNH
-23 GAGAYPVEDREAV
+23 GASAYPVEDREAV
-36 PDLLEYWRVIQKRY
+36 PDLLEYWRVIQMRY
-50 GTVLIALLVVFMI
+50 ATVLVALLVVFMI

-119 ARRVITQLGLE
+119 ARRGITQLGLE

-137 RSGNW
+137 RSGSW
-142 QTAREKPALEPVRAE
+142 QIAREKPAPVRAE
-157 FGIRSAADKTVPEE
+157 LGISSPPDKAVPEE

-194 FESNDPNTAAQ
+194 FESNDPNIAAQ

-220 SRWQA
+220 ARWQA

-309 LPGVFDNKLIQDL
+309 LPGVFDNKLIQEL
-322 TARLADLQRE
+322 TARLADLRSE
-332 QSRLSANFNP
+332 ESRLSANFNP
-342 SYPRVKELQS
+342 NYPRVKELQS

-376 KAAVSHEEML
+376 KAAVSHEVML
-386 QQAFV
+386 QKAFM

-449 PPKKFARPRILLDLS
+449 PPKKFARPRILMDLS
-464 ITLIVGLCLGIA
+464 ITLIVGMCLGIA
-476 AAFLQAHLD
+476 AAFLQEHLD

-513 NPRRMHGFH
+513 NPRRMHGF
-522 TRTPILGVE
+522 
-531 QGSGANGGTNGHNG
+531 Q
-545 RVGNNGSKNGA
+545 
-556 QLAPPWNRIE
+556 
-566 VQDGGGHPNGALA
+566 
-579 EAFHGL
+579 
-585 RTSVLLS
+585 
-592 TAKRPPATLLVTSA
+592 TSA
-606 QQGEGKTTVAANLA
+606 
-620 ASLAQLG
+620 
-627 DSVLLI
+627 
-633 DADLRRPS
+633 P
-641 LQKFF
+641 
-646 QVSRSTGLVNYLTGD
+646 
-661 SDWRSLVWQAAP
+661 
-673 IGVSVLFCGPVPPNP
+673 
-688 ADLLSSEYMRSLIR
+688 
-702 EASKEYK
+702 
-709 FVVLDSP
+709 VVLD
-716 PLLNLSDSRI
+716 
-726 LATLVDGVILVV
+726 
-738 GGGST
+738 
-743 PRELVQRANLSGA
+743 
-756 DAGSPV
+756 AGKV
-762 IGATINFADVR
+762 N
-773 NDYYYSGYHQEEQ
+773 
-786 ETEK
+786 

>member
-11 EPRQSALERVNH
+11 EPRQNALERVNH
-23 GAGAYPVEDREAV
+23 GVGAYPVEDREAV

-50 GTVLIALLVVFMI
+50 PTVLVALLTVFMI

-137 RSGNW
+137 RNGSW
-142 QTAREKPALEPVRAE
+142 QIAREKPAPEPIQAG
-157 FGIRSAADKTVPEE
+157 FGMSLAADKTVPEE

-220 SRWQA
+220 ARWQA

-294 KESLYRLLEERNYAE
+294 KESLYKLLEERNYAD
-309 LPGVFDNKLIQDL
+309 LPGVFDNKLIQEL

-342 SYPRVKELQS
+342 NYPRVKELQS

-364 RTRAAGG
+364 RARAAGG

-386 QQAFV
+386 QKAFT

-464 ITLIVGLCLGIA
+464 ITLIVGMCLGIA
-476 AAFLQAHLD
+476 AAFLQEHLD

-499 IPSLGAVPAMELSA
+499 IPALGAVPAMELSA
-513 NPRRMHGFH
+513 NPRRLNGFQ
-522 TRTPILGVE
+522 TSAPVLDAGKP
-531 QGSGANGGTNGHNG
+531 GGTNRHNG
-545 RVGNNGSKNGA
+545 GSGNNGSKNGTR
-556 QLAPPWNRIE
+556 LAPPWNRIE
-566 VQDGGGHPNGALA
+566 VQDGGAHPHGALA

-661 SDWRSLVWQAAP
+661 FDWRSLVWQAAP

-738 GGGST
+738 GGGTT
-743 PRELVQRANLSGA
+743 PRELVQRAYLSA
-756 DAGSPV
+756 VDAGSHV

-773 NDYYYSGYHQEEQ
+773 NDYYYSGYHQEAE
-786 ETEK
+786 ESEK